1 MVSAAPAAPAPP
13 RPARPGDIV
22 VTPLAVEQ
30 ARALRPDILQGD
42 DDVRDLVVSMVRVA
56 ALGGK
61 VETGEAQLFAP
72 LGCPRWAWAIVEG
85 TAAGTTVVSVVASLR
100 APPAPPSA
108 GFDVAEAV
116 ALLRR
121 IRDASGDRIVSRNA
135 ARLLDSI
142 ENPSTGGRA

>member
-22 VTPLAVEQ
+22 VTPLALQQ

-42 DDVRDLVVSMVRVA
+42 DDVRGLVVSMVQVA

-61 VETGEAQLFAP
+61 VETGETQLFAP
-72 LGCPRWAWAIVEG
+72 LGCPRWGWAVIHG
-85 TAAGTTVVSVVASLR
+85 TPEGTTVVSVVASLR
-100 APPAPPSA
+100 APPAPA

-116 ALLRR
+116 NLLRR

-142 ENPSTGGRA
+142 EHPATTGGRA

>member
-30 ARALRPDILQGD
+30 ARALRPCLEQAREYIEWE
-42 DDVRDLVVSMVRVA
+42 VRVA

-61 VETGEAQLFAP
+61 VETGEEQLFAP

-85 TAAGTTVVSVVASLR
+85 TAEGTTVVSVVASLR
-100 APPAPPSA
+100 APPAPA

-121 IRDASGDRIVSRNA
+121 IRDASDASGDRIVSRNA
-135 ARLLDSI
+135 ARLLDSL
-142 ENPSTGGRA
+142 ENPGTGGRA

>member
-1 MVSAAPAAPAPP
+1 MVPAAPAAPAPP

-30 ARALRPDILQGD
+30 ARALRPDILQD
-42 DDVRDLVVSMVRVA
+42 DDAVRGLVVSMVRVA

-61 VETGEAQLFAP
+61 VETGEEQLFAP
-72 LGCPRWAWAIVEG
+72 LGCPRWGWAIVEG

-100 APPAPPSA
+100 APPAQPA

-116 ALLRR
+116 DLLRR

-142 ENPSTGGRA
+142 ENPGTGGRA